1 MSPLVI
7 LLIGMLIVVGGVLA
21 LRLHAFL
28 ALLFGAV
35 VVAGLTSSDQI
46 LGARVSA
53 SSVAIAS
60 LEPDNHLV
68 VRTGKGRA
76 LIAGKNYLIVDGKLS
91 DTSVDL
97 TVVGKHPT
105 NVGTM
110 LVQAKSLPAGFDPLR
125 TTFIHET
132 VQKSSL
138 KDANASVGDRVASG
152 LGKTATS
159 VGIIIAL
166 AAIIGECLMRSG
178 AADRIVW
185 SIRRTL
191 GDKRAPQGFV
201 LSGFV
206 LGIPVFFDTVFYL
219 LLPLAKALR
228 RRTGKHWVLYVLC
241 VVAGAT
247 MAHSLVPPTPG
258 PLMVASEL
266 GVSIGL
272 MMLGGLAVGLVTISV
287 GYAYAVWA
295 DRRWDLPPPDDD
307 EAMGATGAAGSAAA
321 TNMVEVDP
329 ASLPPLWLALLPIL
343 LPVVLIAGVA
353 VIDLLPTGSQPPWWV
368 AHLQFWGDKNIALG
382 VSAALALVM
391 LWRYRQ
397 TSLRDLTATTQ
408 TALGAAGVIIL
419 ITSAGGAFGAVLQQ
433 TGITDTLTTM
443 IPAAKQALL
452 PLAFLITATIRIAQG
467 SATVAMITAVG
478 IVAPLA
484 AGGDLGYHP
493 LYLALAIGCG
503 SKPIPW
509 MNDSGFWIIGR
520 MAGFSELQT
529 LKTASAM
536 MTLMGVVGLIVT
548 MLGAWLL
555 PLV

>member
-28 ALLFGAV
+28 ALLLGAV
-35 VVAGLTSSDQI
+35 VVAGLTTSDQI
-46 LGARVSA
+46 LGARVAA
-53 SSVAIAS
+53 SSVAIVA

-68 VRTGKGRA
+68 VRAGKGRA

-91 DTSVDL
+91 DTPVDL
-97 TVVGKHPT
+97 TIVGRHPT
-105 NVGTM
+105 QAGTM
-110 LVQAKSLPAGFDPLR
+110 LVQAKSLPAGLDPQR
-125 TTFIHET
+125 TAFIHET
-132 VQKSSL
+132 VQKSSR
-138 KDANASVGDRVASG
+138 KEADASVGDRVANG
-152 LGKTATS
+152 LGRTATS

-191 GDKRAPQGFV
+191 GDQRAPQGFV

-228 RRTGKHWVLYVLC
+228 RRTGRHWVLYVLC

-295 DRRWDLPPPDDD
+295 DRRWDLPMPDDD
-307 EAMGATGAAGSAAA
+307 GAAGA
-321 TNMVEVDP
+321 TDPATATTEVDP
-329 ASLPPLWLALLPIL
+329 ATLPPLWLALLPIL
-343 LPVVLIAGVA
+343 LPVLLIAGVA
-353 VIDLLPTGSQPPWWV
+353 LLDLFPVGSDRPWWV
-368 AHLQFWGDKNIALG
+368 AQLQFWGDKNIALG
-382 VSAALALVM
+382 VSAMVALVM

-397 TSLRDLTATTQ
+397 TSLRDLTTTTQ

-484 AGGDLGYHP
+484 AAGDLGYHP

-536 MTLMGVVGLIVT
+536 MTLMGVVGLVVT

>member
-1 MSPLVI
+1 MSPLLI
-7 LLIGMLIVVGGVLA
+7 LFIGMLIVVGGVLA

-53 SSVAIAS
+53 SSVAIVA
-60 LEPDNHLV
+60 LEPDNHVV
-68 VRTGKGRA
+68 VRAGKGRA

-91 DTSVDL
+91 DTTVDL

-105 NVGTM
+105 QAGAM
-110 LVQAKSLPAGFDPLR
+110 LVQAKTLPAGFDPLR

-132 VQKSSL
+132 VQKSSH
-138 KDANASVGDRVASG
+138 KEADAGVGDRVASG

-166 AAIIGECLMRSG
+166 AAIVGECLMKSG

-191 GDKRAPQGFV
+191 GDQRAPQGFV

-228 RRTGKHWVLYVLC
+228 RRTGKHWVLYVLS

-272 MMLGGLAVGLVTISV
+272 MMIGGTLVGLIATSA

-295 DRRWDLPPPDDD
+295 DRRWDLPMPADDGVVTTAID
-307 EAMGATGAAGSAAA
+307 
-321 TNMVEVDP
+321 VDP
-329 ASLPPLWLALLPIL
+329 ATLPPLWLALAPIL
-343 LPVVLIAGVA
+343 LPVILISGAATLDLYPAGSVL
-353 VIDLLPTGSQPPWWV
+353 PWW
-368 AHLQFWGDKNIALG
+368 ALQLQFWGDKNISLG
-382 VSAALALVM
+382 VSAVLALVT
-391 LWRYRQ
+391 LWRFRRAPLQ
-397 TSLRDLTATTQ
+397 ELNSTTQ
-408 TALGAAGVIIL
+408 TALASAGVIIL

-443 IPAAKQALL
+443 IPAAKHALL

-484 AGGDLGYHP
+484 AAGDLGYHP

-520 MAGFSELQT
+520 MSGFSEIQT
-529 LKTASAM
+529 LKTASVM